1 MTDAEIDKD
10 ALVRLFF
17 EESEEGLAAMEQ
29 ALVTLEQRPGDGDAL
44 KTAFRV
50 AHTLKGNAASL
61 GFAEPAALGRAR
73 SEPAGDGPAAGRRRH
88 AARDAG
94 RGPRVSA
101 ARAEL
106 RARLRAL
113 GAAAPA
119 PAGRAPLERP
129 SAALEHEEGPA
140 RPDGST
146 TGARTLRV
154 SLETLDRILDL
165 TGEIAVDRGRLREA
179 LERGG
184 EGAQDAAEMHR
195 ESERLHAE
203 LQELVMKARMEP
215 LEATFRRFVRTV
227 RDLAASLG
235 KSARLVIEGEDVE
248 VDAKVIE
255 HVRDPLT
262 HLVRNAL
269 SHGIEAPAERDARGK
284 DRCGLLRL
292 RAFREAGGIVIEVAD
307 DGAGLASARIA
318 ERARA
323 MGLAA
328 DPASL
333 PEPELQRLI
342 FAPGFSTAAAV
353 TELSGRGVGLDVV
366 QRNIDALR
374 GSVSV
379 ASREGHGTTFTIR
392 LPLSLAIVPGF
403 AVQAAGETF
412 ILPLDGVHECL
423 ELPKGELRGPDGSG
437 VLSLRGE
444 ALACRRLRQQF
455 ELPDEPPA
463 REYVVVVAHGGRRL
477 GLVVDELLGE
487 NQAVLKP
494 LGRLFRSV
502 AGLAGSAILGSGRV
516 ALMLDMPGLFRE
528 ALK

>member
-1 MTDAEIDKD
+1 
-10 ALVRLFF
+10 
-17 EESEEGLAAMEQ
+17 
-29 ALVTLEQRPGDGDAL
+29 
-44 KTAFRV
+44 
-50 AHTLKGNAASL
+50 
-61 GFAEPAALGRAR
+61 
-73 SEPAGDGPAAGRRRH
+73 
-88 AARDAG
+88 
-94 RGPRVSA
+94 VSA
-101 ARAEL
+101 SREDL

-113 GAAAPA
+113 AASAPA
-119 PAGRAPLERP
+119 QAGPATLERPAAPLEAEE
-129 SAALEHEEGPA
+129 AAA
-140 RPDGST
+140 RPDASAAA
-146 TGARTLRV
+146 ARSLRV

-179 LERGG
+179 LERSG
-184 EGAQDAAEMHR
+184 EGARDAAEMHR
-195 ESERLHAE
+195 ESDRLHAE

-215 LEATFRRFVRTV
+215 LAAIFRRFVRTV

-262 HLVRNAL
+262 HLIRNSL
-269 SHGIEAPAERDARGK
+269 SHGIETPAERKARGK
-284 DRCGLLRL
+284 DPCGRVRL
-292 RAFREAGGIVIEVAD
+292 RAYREAGGIVIEVGD
-307 DGAGLASARIA
+307 DGAGLVSTRIA

-328 DPASL
+328 DPAGL

-353 TELSGRGVGLDVV
+353 TEVSGRGVGLDVV
-366 QRNIDALR
+366 QRNVNALR
-374 GSVSV
+374 GSVAV
-379 ASREGHGTTFTIR
+379 ASREGEGTTFTIR

-444 ALACRRLRQQF
+444 PLACRRLRRQF

-494 LGRLFRSV
+494 LGRLFRNV
-502 AGLAGSAILGSGRV
+502 AGLTGSAILGSGRV
-516 ALMLDMPGLFRE
+516 ALMLDLPGLFRE
-528 ALK
+528 ALS

>member
-1 MTDAEIDKD
+1 M
-10 ALVRLFF
+10 
-17 EESEEGLAAMEQ
+17 S
-29 ALVTLEQRPGDGDAL
+29 
-44 KTAFRV
+44 
-50 AHTLKGNAASL
+50 
-61 GFAEPAALGRAR
+61 
-73 SEPAGDGPAAGRRRH
+73 
-88 AARDAG
+88 
-94 RGPRVSA
+94 

-106 RARLRAL
+106 RSRLRAL
-113 GAAAPA
+113 AADPARGAAATAERVAAAHEPDDA
-119 PAGRAPLERP
+119 SARAE
-129 SAALEHEEGPA
+129 A
-140 RPDGST
+140 ST
-146 TGARTLRV
+146 ASARTLRV
-154 SLETLDRILDL
+154 SLDTLDRILDL

-184 EGAQDAAEMHR
+184 ERARDAAEMHR
-195 ESERLHAE
+195 ESDRLHAE

-215 LEATFRRFVRTV
+215 LGATFRRFVRTV

-262 HLVRNAL
+262 HLLRNSL
-269 SHGIEAPAERDARGK
+269 SHGIEPAAERAARGK
-284 DRCGLLRL
+284 NPCGVVRL
-292 RAFREAGGIVIEVAD
+292 RAYREAGGIVIEVGD
-307 DGAGLASARIA
+307 DGAGLAGARIA

-328 DPASL
+328 DAAAL
-333 PEPELQRLI
+333 PEAELQRLI
-342 FAPGFSTAAAV
+342 FAPGFSTASAV
-353 TELSGRGVGLDVV
+353 TEVSGRGVGLDVV

-374 GSVSV
+374 GSVAV
-379 ASREGHGTTFTIR
+379 ASREGEGTTFTIR

-403 AVQAAGETF
+403 AVRAAGETF

-437 VLSLRGE
+437 VLSLRGQ

-455 ELPDEPPA
+455 ELPEAAPP
-463 REYVVVVAHGGRRL
+463 REYVVVVEHGGRRL

-494 LGRLFRSV
+494 LGRLFRNV

-516 ALMLDMPGLFRE
+516 ALMLDLPGLFRE
-528 ALK
+528 ALF